1 MIDKGKI
8 VYFPDLAAIEAEAA
22 AWVAHFDGGPLS
34 AEEAVQFQ
42 EWVSRSPAHREA
54 IIQFGELWSE
64 FDQLRYLTDT
74 AAVKHDAKAQTL
86 RKNGTPR
93 RWLVAGIAASFV
105 GIMAVGAVYR
115 ESAVSPP
122 EPLYYNTAVGEQKHI
137 ALSDGSTVVL
147 NTNSRIA
154 VEISKK
160 RRDVHLIRGEA
171 YFNVAHDEQR
181 PFSVYANNGL
191 VRDVGTAF
199 NVRLLRGAVDVAV
212 TSGTIEI
219 SSRDAKSDAV
229 WEPATRLGTVKAGQT
244 VVFGKTIKHMRQI
257 SDADMNR
264 MLAWR
269 QGMLIYAGDP
279 LEKVAEDI
287 GRYSGIEVEFADPK
301 LRDRRIGGSVKIG
314 QFNAVFE
321 SLQKNFGVRVEWRDS
336 KHVRL
341 SPS

>member
-64 FDQLRYLTDT
+64 FDQLKYLTDT
-74 AAVKHDAKAQTL
+74 AAAKHDAKAQTL
-86 RKNGTPR
+86 RKNGAPR

-115 ESAVSPP
+115 ESAVSSP
-122 EPLYYNTAVGEQKHI
+122 EPMYYNTAVGAQKHI

-160 RRDVHLIRGEA
+160 HRDVHLIRGEA
-171 YFNVAHDEQR
+171 YFNVAHDER
-181 PFSVYANNGL
+181 RSFSVYANNGV

-229 WEPATRLGTVKAGQT
+229 GESSTRLGTVKAGQT

-269 QGMLIYAGDP
+269 QGTLIYTGDP
-279 LEKVAEDI
+279 LGKVAEDI